1 VSRGTTADIDPF
13 AWRIVDGKLY
23 LNLNS
28 RIQKKW
34 TRDIPG
40 NIKKADRL
48 KNQEKAE
55 AKEKGLDN

>member
-13 AWRIVDGKLY
+13 AWRIVDGMLY

-34 TRDIPG
+34 IRDIPG
-40 NIKKADRL
+40 NIKKADRNWPGVL
-48 KNQEKAE
+48 
-55 AKEKGLDN
+55 